1 MRCAPG
7 PVGPGAFLYAR
18 CVRAAGEDQ
27 MRPCEAHVTQGRA
40 GAGPGLRRVWCVRRL
55 VACRVLGADDEW
67 GVPCLV
73 CALLRLRPC
82 ISVKRCVGL
91 PFAAD
96 CDRAVHMGIGCS
108 CAGLVLRTLVV
119 A

>member
-1 MRCAPG
+1 MVRARIVCALFTRFVCTAG
-7 PVGPGAFLYAR
+7 GNQVRLREARVTRGGAGTGPG
-18 CVRAAGEDQ
+18 V
-27 MRPCEAHVTQGRA
+27 
-40 GAGPGLRRVWCVRRL
+40 RRVWGVRRL
-55 VACRVLGADDEW
+55 VACRVLGANDEW

-73 CALLRLRPC
+73 CALLHLRPC